1 MTVQYRSE
9 RETVLKVKSLSGAIF
24 EILDFGQVDELSSL
38 HSMLSSFFILIIC
51 VSVRNISASNTIK

>member
-38 HSMLSSFFILIIC
+38 HSMLSSFFYLNNLC
-51 VSVRNISASNTIK
+51 ECEEHFCFQYH